1 MRRALSAALTAL
13 LAAGAFAAAPP
24 ADSAPAAVADQPMS
38 TFTPRAPVR
47 LLDTRTGTGT
57 GGSTSP
63 VGPGG
68 TLTLDLSGA
77 VPATATAVVLNVT
90 GVAPTAATFI
100 TVHPAGTG
108 RPTASSLNLPA
119 GDIRANQVTVALGAD
134 REVALYNFAGNVH
147 IVADLAGHYATG
159 AGARFTALPAS
170 RFLDTRDSGPLG
182 PGGSRVV
189 DLTNR
194 VPRSAT
200 AVTFNLTA
208 TNATASTFVTAW
220 PAGAARPTASNVNVP
235 SGDTRPNLVT
245 VAIGADRKVS
255 LYNNAGS
262 VDAVVDLTGFY
273 TPDYGAAFL
282 PMPPTRLLDTRNGAG
297 GPVGTAGTID
307 VALPDGL
314 PATTTGAVLNVT
326 GVDATAGTYV
336 TAWAAEYDQPDTST
350 LNLSAGQTAA
360 NAAVVAFG
368 PVLGIQLY
376 NHDGNVHIVA
386 DLAGVFAAA
395 GDAPCTADCLYAW
408 GENVNKA
415 LGTAQAVPSSATP
428 TQVVGL
434 SAVRAVDGGSGANGY
449 ALRADG
455 TVWAWGDNES
465 GQLGNGWTGT
475 STGGLGSGSA
485 VPVPVVGLTGVTA
498 IAGSDRGAYAL
509 RGDGTVWAW
518 GSGWT
523 GRLGTGS
530 LDDVAEPRQVSAL
543 TNVVAIA
550 SGWGTGYALR
560 GDGTVWAWG
569 QNGTGALGNGSPE
582 EYSPVPV
589 QVSGLTGVTAIAGRD
604 NGALALRGDGTVWAW
619 GDNGAGQLGNGQPCP
634 PEQSSCE
641 SRVPVAV
648 SGLTGVRSIAGNI
661 NNGYAV
667 RDDGTVWSWGG
678 NFDGALGNGVDCD
691 PTAQACESRVPAPVP
706 GLADATAV
714 AAFDY
719 GGYAL
724 RADGSVFAWGSNTYD
739 ALGNAGVAEHSA
751 VPVPV
756 VGLSGASAVGGG
768 GEAGYAIVSNPGG

>member
-13 LAAGAFAAAPP
+13 LAGGVFLVPAAPT
-24 ADSAPAAVADQPMS
+24 AVAADPPVS
-38 TFTPRAPVR
+38 TFTSRSPVR
-47 LLDTRTGTGT
+47 VLDTRTGTGT
-57 GGSTSP
+57 GGTTSP

-68 TLTLDLSGA
+68 TLTLDLA
-77 VPATATAVVLNVT
+77 AQVPATATAVVLNVT
-90 GVAPTAATFI
+90 GVTPTAATFI
-100 TVHPAGTG
+100 TVYPGGTS

-119 GDIRANQVTVALGAD
+119 GDIRANQVTVALSAD
-134 REVALYNFAGNVH
+134 RKITLYNHAGNAH

-159 AGARFTALPAS
+159 AGARFTALPPN
-170 RFLDTRDSGPLG
+170 RFVDTRDSSPLG
-182 PGGSRVV
+182 PGGSRVL

-208 TNATASTFVTAW
+208 TNPTASTFVTAW
-220 PAGAARPTASNVNVP
+220 PTGTTRPTASNVNVP
-235 SGDTRPNLVT
+235 IGDTRPNLVT
-245 VAIGADRKVS
+245 VALGADRKVS
-255 LYNNAGS
+255 LYNNAGN

-282 PMPPTRLLDTRNGAG
+282 PMSPTRVLDTRNGTD
-297 GPVGTAGTID
+297 GPVGTAGKID
-307 VALPDGL
+307 VGL
-314 PATTTGAVLNVT
+314 PSGLPLTTTGAVLNVT

-336 TAWAAEYDQPDTST
+336 TAWAAEYGQPDTST
-350 LNLSAGQTAA
+350 LNLAAGQTAA

-368 PVLGIQLY
+368 PMLGLQLY
-376 NHDGNVHIVA
+376 NHNGNVHLVA
-386 DLAGVFAAA
+386 DLAGVFAVA
-395 GDAPCTADCLYAW
+395 GQAPCTVDCLYAW
-408 GENVNKA
+408 GDNSTRA
-415 LGTAQAVPSSATP
+415 LGTAQAVFSSPTP
-428 TQVVGL
+428 AQVAGL
-434 SAVRAVDGGSGANGY
+434 ANVRAVDGGGWSNGY

-475 STGGLGSGSA
+475 WSGGLGGGSA

-498 IAGSDRGAYAL
+498 VAGSSYGAYAL

-523 GRLGTGS
+523 GRLGTGG
-530 LDDVAEPRQVSAL
+530 LDDVSEPRQVSAL

-569 QNGTGALGNGSPE
+569 QNGTGALGNGSPD

-619 GDNGAGQLGNGQPCP
+619 GDNGAGQLGDGQPCP
-634 PEQSSCE
+634 SDQNICA
-641 SRVPVAV
+641 SRVPVRV
-648 SGLTGVRSIAGNI
+648 SALTGVTNIAGNI

-667 RDDGTVWSWGG
+667 RNDGTVWAWGG
-678 NFDGALGNGVDCD
+678 NFQGALGNGVDCD
-691 PTAQACESRVPAPVP
+691 PTAGDCESRVPVQVP
-706 GLADATAV
+706 GIADATAV

-724 RADGSVFAWGSNTYD
+724 RANGSLLSWGSNTYH
-739 ALGNAGVAEHSA
+739 ALGTAGVAEHSA

-756 VGLSGASAVGGG
+756 TGLGAVSAVGGG
-768 GEAGYAIVSNPGG
+768 WAAGYAIVPNPGA